1 MKVLVKYPGEPIREE
16 EIENTLEDLQEL
28 VGGNIEAVTIEDGVV
43 LCNEEGLLEGLPY
56 CCEIDGIDF
65 VGPVVVAGVDG
76 AEFADVTV
84 TPEEFKRR
92 YRLSQ

>member
-1 MKVLVKYPGEPIREE
+1 MKVLVKYPGSAIREE

-28 VGGNIEAVTIEDGVV
+28 VGGYIEAVTIEEGVV
-43 LCNEEGLLEGLPY
+43 ICNEEGLIKGLPY
-56 CCEIDGIDF
+56 CCEIEGIDF
-65 VGPVVVAGVDG
+65 VGPVVIAGVDG
-76 AEFADVTV
+76 DEFADVQI